1 MARRWSVIWLF
12 VVAIHVAKADSNIGC
27 LFSEALCD
35 PEQEF
40 CYDDFAFGRCVN
52 VFDEVSREDLF
63 KFELADVELN
73 VLSRELERLASS
85 GYRWSHIYTQCVLQ
99 TLLDSLKSG
108 EVYDS
113 TVCIPLRDQ
122 EVEKAYTR
130 GTSLPGDP
138 SNGAFIK
145 YTPSDENPHADF
157 ADEIYAPPPSEVLD
171 RQPFEALKAKFRD
184 DQLRPNLDS
193 VPRHF
198 RKKSDPLKY
207 KWPEDDSPVYAG
219 TQNERLATYDKTP
232 NVYSNQHFNPN
243 DLTTLFQ
250 HPKAAGF
257 ENQFPNFYS
266 NDYND
271 DLVSTAL
278 FNQDFN
284 TPEKFRLGFET
295 KDSYSDKNDV
305 LSLGRNQNVL
315 IPVLGP
321 KSQVDSGYTEGGV
334 VYIPEKSSDVEGD
347 SDYIESFDPETG
359 WTFKRRERL
368 DVKKPGPL
376 FPQNNFVQQKNLD
389 SKAHQDFNSDH
400 YGSQMLDRSSNHAE
414 YALPMHQASTNVKTT
429 EAKNSNSGKNPADED
444 LDPYDAVDPSY
455 TFVEF
460 KNSIR
465 HWKIGERILKK
476 IIKLLRLSPRAFSH
490 LQVSENQI
498 SFKIDS
504 DLLKLNASDV
514 AERIEHIK
522 PQLKRDFDVDVVA
535 VGIGNKTKYP
545 TVVSLVN
552 ENDDMLVALAFLL
565 GGIGFSLVI
574 IGIIIILLKKH
585 ARFQDKLDALNTHDS
600 EASKE
605 YQDLCRAR
613 MAKQGQETAVA
624 ASPTARIASL
634 SRESD
639 NSPSSRSSTS
649 SWSEEPALTNMDI
662 STGHMVLSYME
673 DHLRN
678 KDRLE
683 KEWAGLCAY
692 EAEPCSVAIAQ
703 KTENSKKNRFVNAL
717 PYDHAR
723 VVLNELAN
731 LSGSDYI
738 NASTITDH
746 DPRNP
751 AYIATQGPLPHT
763 APDLWQMVWEQGCV
777 VIVMLTRL
785 IENEVVM
792 SHRYWP
798 EEGSELYHIYEVHLV
813 SEHIWCDDYLVRSFY
828 LKNLKTSE
836 TRTVTQFHFLSWPDG
851 GVPSNTKALLE
862 FRRKVNKSF
871 RGRSCPIVVHCSDGV
886 GRTGTYCLLDMVLNR
901 MAKGAKEIDIAATL
915 EHIRDQRAG
924 AVATKQQFQFV
935 LAAVAEEVQAILRA
949 LPATTATTAVTVTTS
964 TTTPAT

>member
-207 KWPEDDSPVYAG
+207 KWPEDDSPVYA
-219 TQNERLATYDKTP
+219 
-232 NVYSNQHFNPN
+232 
-243 DLTTLFQ
+243 
-250 HPKAAGF
+250 
-257 ENQFPNFYS
+257 
-266 NDYND
+266 
-271 DLVSTAL
+271 
-278 FNQDFN
+278 
-284 TPEKFRLGFET
+284 
-295 KDSYSDKNDV
+295 
-305 LSLGRNQNVL
+305 
-315 IPVLGP
+315 
-321 KSQVDSGYTEGGV
+321 
-334 VYIPEKSSDVEGD
+334 DVEGD